1 MAPPV
6 AAALGRCLLMAASE
20 DAPVAT
26 PVVEVGVIDIRFHN
40 ILPNPLNLRPGC
52 IPATEYILSKGGLEF
67 DRWKWAMCFSLLCGG

>member
-26 PVVEVGVIDIRFHN
+26 PVVEVGVIGIRVHEHA
-40 ILPNPLNLRPGC
+40 PKPLKP
-52 IPATEYILSKGGLEF
+52 KGQVAYLQQGI
-67 DRWKWAMCFSLLCGG
+67 C